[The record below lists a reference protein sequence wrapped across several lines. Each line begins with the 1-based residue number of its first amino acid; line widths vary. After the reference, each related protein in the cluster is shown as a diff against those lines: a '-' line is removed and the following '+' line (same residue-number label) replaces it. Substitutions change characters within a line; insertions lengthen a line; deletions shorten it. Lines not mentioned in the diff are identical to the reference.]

1 MKIKTPSIL
10 KKLPRLT
17 LGMLLIITLVYFV
30 DFIVDLPYR
39 DIMPLV
45 TGSDYFW
52 FDGRRIALLS
62 TVPAFIFVIGYTF
75 ISMFSE
81 NYHPSKKSHQ
91 RVGIFTMVIF
101 LLFITINAIALFFY
115 LYLAIFTPYKN
126 CEDPKL
132 KHYFVTD
139 YAICKTIVNNEFN

>member
-1 MKIKTPSIL
+1 MNIKPLSCFQKSLLPAARIFCIL
-10 KKLPRLT
+10 FCSAFT
-17 LGMLLIITLVYFV
+17 F
-30 DFIVDLPYR
+30 FILWLPY
-39 DIMPLV
+39 DDLLLV
-45 TGSDYFW
+45 FTNSEYFW
-52 FDGRRIALLS
+52 FDGRSIALAS
-62 TVPAFIFVIGYTF
+62 TFPLFIFLIAYILITIF
-75 ISMFSE
+75 PETKKPSE
-81 NYHPSKKSHQ
+81 KSHQ

-101 LLFITINAIALFFY
+101 LLFITINATSLLFY